1 MKKSLNLRRSLTGL
15 ALGIRPAFGGL
26 NLFAQTPNLQT
37 TVENAKTSQVQR
49 IQLLQER
56 LEQIQKELT
65 ELKHVNSTQLE
76 TDRAIPAKASVPS
89 PALSEAT
96 EPVVSDSSNP
106 KSEPFAFAD
115 FTWLTGNAR
124 TEDTPY
130 ATKFF
135 TPEVR
140 SDVNYTYDFRHP
152 KDDTIGGSSE
162 IFRSNEV
169 QLTQFGIGGDFHYEN
184 VRARLMTQ
192 FGLYSETTPRNDASP
207 ARDRNLQRCWITTEG
222 MPSPLFGTS

>member
-15 ALGIRPAFGGL
+15 ALGIRLAFGGL

-96 EPVVSDSSNP
+96 EPVVSDSFHSKVGAVRFCRLHLAYRQRPYERYSVRNQVLYARG
-106 KSEPFAFAD
+106 AF
-115 FTWLTGNAR
+115 R
-124 TEDTPY
+124 
-130 ATKFF
+130 
-135 TPEVR
+135 R
-140 SDVNYTYDFRHP
+140 
-152 KDDTIGGSSE
+152 
-162 IFRSNEV
+162 
-169 QLTQFGIGGDFHYEN
+169 
-184 VRARLMTQ
+184 
-192 FGLYSETTPRNDASP
+192 
-207 ARDRNLQRCWITTEG
+207 
-222 MPSPLFGTS
+222 

>member
-15 ALGIRPAFGGL
+15 ALGIRLAFGGL

-140 SDVNYTYDFRHP
+140 SDVNYT
-152 KDDTIGGSSE
+152 
-162 IFRSNEV
+162 
-169 QLTQFGIGGDFHYEN
+169 LTSAI
-184 VRARLMTQ
+184 RR
-192 FGLYSETTPRNDASP
+192 TTPSA
-207 ARDRNLQRCWITTEG
+207 DRAKSFVRTRC
-222 MPSPLFGTS
+222 S